1 MIAINYKY
9 YLTRPC
15 FRTGICSYDLGDPSY
30 IKGKI
35 KFPKVCIFYITT
47 SDSQGNP
54 KCHHW
59 DYLGITHD
67 HLPFRICKHMFD
79 NPAIDIIKRFVPAF
93 HNSFSRGNELIHFM
107 LRKPTGSTP
116 WERRNKIPRKIR
128 TENIGPHTDHCSGVN
143 HGGNT
148 QFCMVT
154 HDQTAELKSGPTEML
169 GLVIP

>member
-35 KFPKVCIFYITT
+35 KFSKVCIFYITT

-59 DYLGITHD
+59 DYLRITHD

-107 LRKPTGSTP
+107 LRVAAEF
-116 WERRNKIPRKIR
+116 ERGPAGNPVFSVRAPVQHHPPRG
-128 TENIGPHTDHCSGVN
+128 NAAPVGPEHP
-143 HGGNT
+143 
-148 QFCMVT
+148 
-154 HDQTAELKSGPTEML
+154 QTAEKNLRQAPKAD
-169 GLVIP
+169 V

>member
-1 MIAINYKY
+1 MKNIRININYFTTFVMIAINYKY

-35 KFPKVCIFYITT
+35 KFSKVCIFYITT

-59 DYLGITHD
+59 DYLRITHD
-67 HLPFRICKHMFD
+67 HLPFRICKHMLD

-107 LRKPTGSTP
+107 LRKPTGTTP
-116 WERRNKIPRKIR
+116 
-128 TENIGPHTDHCSGVN
+128 
-143 HGGNT
+143 
-148 QFCMVT
+148 
-154 HDQTAELKSGPTEML
+154 
-169 GLVIP
+169 